1 MVVILVGSGSGAR
14 QLAPPGRQPGARHP
28 GRDTAKMVGMS
39 SDRAP
44 RRFPAW
50 VYGTGTEPDARFSMA
65 NERTFLAWVRT
76 ALALLAGGVALEALE
91 LPVQADLRLA
101 AALLLVALGTLTPL
115 MAWWGWARAE
125 RAVREGRPLP
135 APVGFGVLVVGV
147 GVAGAL
153 VLVGMLV
160 R

>member
-1 MVVILVGSGSGAR
+1 
-14 QLAPPGRQPGARHP
+14 
-28 GRDTAKMVGMS
+28 MS

-50 VYGTGTEPDARFSMA
+50 VYGTGQEPDARFSMA

-91 LPVQADLRLA
+91 LPVQEDLRFA
-101 AALLLVALGTLTPL
+101 AALLLVTLGALTPL
-115 MAWWGWARAE
+115 MAWWAWARAE

-135 APVGFGVLVVGV
+135 APAGFAVLVVGV
-147 GVAGAL
+147 CVAGAL